1 MFKFY
6 TLLAVVLVVTAG
18 LTPEQAVEKGILQIQ
33 PSALDSL
40 RNYFDVIVLLVKQNN
55 TDDER
60 DFVDVVLRMNST
72 QTDPSR
78 LFGIIS
84 LEDDVQRSLEKYRFE
99 NNPSIKIM
107 TKRTV
112 YSFDGKAEDFEQF
125 YENTLRPELKVVE
138 G

>member
-40 RNYFDVIVLLVKQNN
+40 RNYFEVIVLLVKQNH

>member
-40 RNYFDVIVLLVKQNN
+40 RNYFDVIVLLVKQNH